1 MYTVISYGSESLV
14 KTVLPPGKI
23 HIKVMVSDRL
33 SATNTAPLKIEVN
46 ALIFWRICLLV
57 RHRQRR
63 TV

>member
-33 SATNTAPLKIEVN
+33 SATNTATLEIEVN
-46 ALIFWRICLLV
+46 VLIFWRICFLV
-57 RHRQRR
+57 RRRQRR